1 MITVHE
7 SRNEILDER
16 NVWRVPEAIYIYVP
30 LVYPVPEEVGN
41 KSRFGVVVR
50 RRAGVKQQVW
60 KKTLPK
66 KSLAVESIRVLY
78 LIRDVIQKRRS
89 HR

>member
-7 SRNEILDER
+7 SRNKILDER
-16 NVWRVPEAIYIYVP
+16 NVRRVPQAIYIYVP

-50 RRAGVKQQVW
+50 RRAGVKKQVL
-60 KKTLPK
+60 KKTLPEQ
-66 KSLAVESIRVLY
+66 SLAVESIRVLY
-78 LIRDVIQKRRS
+78 LVRDVIQKQGS